1 MTHLLT
7 MWLQQSNWFTLII
20 LISLSI
26 YVLGKS
32 ADLLVELGVQLSLR
46 WNIPKLIIGTTII
59 SLGTTL
65 PEVTVSVM
73 AAMQGKSGIALG
85 NAVGSIICD
94 TGLILGLAIIIGKVP
109 INKSVTNRQGL
120 LQLLTG
126 FLLVIACLKYFS
138 IDQTFRLGGELKQEV
153 GVVFLALLGLYFFF
167 TSRWA
172 KKTRVSQAITKTVS
186 PKKSYTILFIKLILM
201 MALLAMA
208 SEILILSASEIAE
221 RLMVPQSIIAVSVV
235 AFGTSLPELVTVL
248 SAVRKHHGELALGN
262 IIGADIL
269 NVLLVTGS
277 AAAFSPSNITVD
289 PIFFKRSFPIMLLVL
304 ITLRLGIFWSDKH
317 LKKPVGFILVL
328 IYLLITTLN
337 INDTLT

>member
-1 MTHLLT
+1 
-7 MWLQQSNWFTLII
+7 
-20 LISLSI
+20 
-26 YVLGKS
+26 
-32 ADLLVELGVQLSLR
+32 
-46 WNIPKLIIGTTII
+46 
-59 SLGTTL
+59 
-65 PEVTVSVM
+65 
-73 AAMQGKSGIALG
+73 
-85 NAVGSIICD
+85 
-94 TGLILGLAIIIGKVP
+94 
-109 INKSVTNRQGL
+109 
-120 LQLLTG
+120 
-126 FLLVIACLKYFS
+126 
-138 IDQTFRLGGELKQEV
+138 
-153 GVVFLALLGLYFFF
+153 
-167 TSRWA
+167 
-172 KKTRVSQAITKTVS
+172 
-186 PKKSYTILFIKLILM
+186 M
-201 MALLAMA
+201 MSLLAMA